1 MAAKPKNND
10 TTEAGLVQSVSLPLS
25 KLEANKGQIEGLPA
39 NPRLIRDEKFKL
51 LVKSIKD
58 NPEMLSLRESLVY
71 AVGKK
76 HVVIGGNMRL
86 AAMRDLGYKQA
97 PVKVIPGGATTEELK
112 AYIIKDNNGF
122 GEWDMDMLANEWDED
137 LLKDWGV
144 DLPSVYPEDGD
155 GGEKHSKSGNKVE
168 LKFKLSVIESG
179 FVCQELARIDANKEV
194 ALLKLL
200 GYEKDNV
207 Q

>member
-1 MAAKPKNND
+1 M
-10 TTEAGLVQSVSLPLS
+10 VQSVSLPLS

-58 NPEMLSLRESLVY
+58 NPEMLSLRELLVY

-76 HVVIGGNMRL
+76 YVVIGGNMRL
-86 AAMRDLGYKQA
+86 AAMRDLGYKHA
-97 PVKVIPGGATTEELK
+97 PVKVIPSGATTEELK

-144 DLPSVYPEDGD
+144 DLPSVYPEDED
-155 GGEKHSKSGNKVE
+155 GGEKHSKSGDKVE
-168 LKFKLSVIESG
+168 LKFKLSVIENG

-200 GYEKDNV
+200 GYEKNNV
-207 Q
+207 

>member
-1 MAAKPKNND
+1 META
-10 TTEAGLVQSVSLPLS
+10 LVQSVVLPLS

-58 NPEMLSLRESLVY
+58 NPEMLSLRELLVY

-76 HVVIGGNMRL
+76 YVVIGGNMRL

-97 PVKVIPGGATTEELK
+97 PVKVIPSGATTEELK

-144 DLPSVYPEDGD
+144 DLPSVYPEDED
-155 GGEKHSKSGNKVE
+155 GGEKHSKSGDKVE

-179 FVCQELARIDANKEV
+179 FICQELARIDANKEV

-200 GYEKDNV
+200 GYEKK
-207 Q
+207 

>member
-1 MAAKPKNND
+1 M
-10 TTEAGLVQSVSLPLS
+10 VQSVVLPLS

-58 NPEMLSLRESLVY
+58 NPEMLSLRELLVY

-76 HVVIGGNMRL
+76 YVVIGGNMRL

-97 PVKVIPGGATTEELK
+97 PVKVIPSGATTEELK

-144 DLPSVYPEDGD
+144 DLPSVYPEDED
-155 GGEKHSKSGNKVE
+155 GGEKHSKSGDKVE

-179 FVCQELARIDANKEV
+179 FICQELARIDANKEV

-200 GYEKDNV
+200 GYEKK
-207 Q
+207 